1 MVVLLGIVSCS
12 DNPYT
17 GSMLQPS
24 DLDKYLSQVG
34 GKVCLINGSESV
46 CVALYPKRGD
56 RVLPTIHI
64 HPSSTTY
71 LFYYKGQLI
80 IQAERV
86 SDNTDLIDEIKG
98 DGQDESDRGPRDDV
112 GGGQQPPD
120 NIGGGEGQQPP
131 GNIGGGEGQQQT
143 VNNGGTRNGGTNNG
157 ENNGNTNNGGNNG
170 NPNNGENNGDNN
182 NGGSNNNNGGT
193 NNGGNNGDN
202 NNGGSNTN
210 NGGSNGNT
218 NNGGNNG
225 NTNNGEN
232 NGNNGG
238 SNGNNNN
245 GNNGENNN
253 GNNNGGGNNGNNNGG
268 GNNGNNNNGGSN
280 GNNNGG
286 GNNGGSNGN
295 TKNGGGS
302 NGDLNNRGNNNG
314 ENNGDPK
321 NDNANN
327 GGTNDNT
334 KNDGTNNDGT
344 NNGRNNGG
352 NNNGGN
358 NNNNGGVTPLN
369 NPNPSQHNPPGNVQS
384 HLVYGHADD
393 NPEHRRGDGW
403 LVWIFYPH
411 NYVEQ
416 GHPRGLGIDPFSPQS
431 GPVSEDDPIT
441 TDRREDYGFTFSV
454 SGGEVKNFVQTSGSC
469 SDDDNNNRDDNDGTP
484 CSSSGSDYSV
494 QMFVKSSADKLT
506 ITIRWTHGTYA
517 PNSQTFNIMK
527 EINMREYDADPPPDP
542 GHTNQNRWD

>member
-1 MVVLLGIVSCS
+1 MVVLLGIISCS

-17 GSMLQPS
+17 GSMMQPS
-24 DLDKYLSQVG
+24 DLDKYLSQGG

-46 CVALYPKRGD
+46 CVTLYPKRGD
-56 RVLPTIHI
+56 RFLPTIHI

-80 IQAERV
+80 MQAERV

-120 NIGGGEGQQPP
+120 NIGGGK
-131 GNIGGGEGQQQT
+131 GQQQT
-143 VNNGGTRNGGTNNG
+143 DNNGGTRNGGTNNG
-157 ENNGNTNNGGNNG
+157 GNNGDPNNGGGNNG
-170 NPNNGENNGDNN
+170 NPNNGENNGDPN
-182 NGGSNNNNGGT
+182 NG
-193 NNGGNNGDN
+193 GGNNGN
-202 NNGGSNTN
+202 PNNGNTN
-210 NGGSNGNT
+210 NGGSNGNNGENNGDL
-218 NNGGNNG
+218 NNGGSNG
-225 NTNNGEN
+225 DLNNGEN
-232 NGNNGG
+232 NGDPQNDNTKNGGG
-238 SNGNNNN
+238 SNGDPNN
-245 GNNGENNN
+245 GNTKND
-253 GNNNGGGNNGNNNGG
+253 
-268 GNNGNNNNGGSN
+268 
-280 GNNNGG
+280 
-286 GNNGGSNGN
+286 GGSNGN
-295 TKNGGGS
+295 TKNGGS
-302 NGDLNNRGNNNG
+302 NGNPNNG
-314 ENNGDPK
+314 NTKNDNENNGGNNGNTK
-321 NDNANN
+321 NDNENN
-327 GGTNDNT
+327 GGNNDGTNDNTKNDNENNGGNNDNT

-344 NNGRNNGG
+344 NNGGNNGS

-358 NNNNGGVTPLN
+358 NNNNGGVTPRN
-369 NPNPSQHNPPGNVQS
+369 NLNPSEHNLPGNVQS

-393 NPEHRRGDGW
+393 NPEHRKGDGW

-416 GHPRGLGIDPFSPQS
+416 GHPRGLGIDPFSTQS

-527 EINMREYDADPPPDP
+527 EVNMREYDADPPPDP